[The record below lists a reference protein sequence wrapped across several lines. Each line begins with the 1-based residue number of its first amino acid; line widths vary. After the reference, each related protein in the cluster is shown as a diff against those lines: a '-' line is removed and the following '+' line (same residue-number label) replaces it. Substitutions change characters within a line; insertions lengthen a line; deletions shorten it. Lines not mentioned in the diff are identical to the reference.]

1 MDVVE
6 SSLKS
11 ILEGS
16 KQYVIPLYQ
25 RPYAWRSAN
34 WQKLWEDLVDI
45 AIHRQHSPEDSHFTG
60 TLVLDASSVT
70 TDLTKF
76 LVVDGQQRLT
86 TMSVLLAAIAN
97 SWSAQGEKEAAE
109 RIQEQVLI
117 NRHAKSLD
125 ERYRLR
131 PANFDEPV
139 YRSAVDGSLIKS
151 SQSNVDDAYLFF
163 QKKIERLHEFNL
175 TLAELE
181 SAALTGLKFVTI
193 TAKRDDNVYRIF
205 ESINNTGVDLSQAD
219 LIRNL
224 VFMKLGSEG
233 ERIHESIWLPIQ
245 KDLSSED
252 IENLF
257 WIDARWRD
265 VDVRKLDTYEMQKK
279 FIETLDKEA
288 LVAFLE
294 NILLISNALR
304 LIRQPEH
311 LSDSNLRK
319 RLTRIGELKVPGVLV
334 LVTKIMYLHITDVI
348 NATEAADAL
357 YVLESYLMRR
367 AIAAV
372 PVNDLGGVS
381 ATCALN
387 LGADTSETL
396 HKLLSTG
403 RRKYLTDAQIERVI
417 LESPMYS
424 RGRRDHLK
432 KIIQWLL
439 EEQDGKDSVDY
450 DSMSIEHVLPQTLTG
465 QAYEEFSV
473 LVPEE
478 ENVQE
483 VHESLV
489 HTLGNLTLTNYNSEL
504 SNKAFSVKSTTG
516 LAKTSVQA
524 NHEIARNK
532 QWGPHEITS
541 RSAAL
546 AQAAIKLWQGPDEA
560 LLEKEPSSVGERID
574 EVISVIPAGRW
585 ASYGD
590 IAEVVGTA
598 SQVVGQRAW
607 QHPKDGF
614 WRVLRTNGEV
624 SPGFNWP
631 EGSPFTGRD
640 PRQVLSEEGLLFD
653 ESGLALA
660 ELRLGPEVLLE
671 RLGEGLSENQE

>member
-6 SSLKS
+6 SSLKT

-45 AIHRQHSPEDSHFTG
+45 ARHRQNSPEDSHFTG

-97 SWSAQGEKEAAE
+97 TWTSLGEKEAAE

-139 YRSAVDGSLIKS
+139 YRSIVDNAVIKS
-151 SQSNVDDAYLFF
+151 SQSNVDDAYIFF
-163 QKKIERLHEFNL
+163 VKKIEKLEEENL
-175 TLAELE
+175 TLSELE

-257 WIDARWRD
+257 WVDARWRD
-265 VDVRKLDTYEMQKK
+265 ADVRKLDTYEVQKK
-279 FIETLDKEA
+279 YIETLNKEE
-288 LVAFLE
+288 LIVFLQ
-294 NILLISNALR
+294 NILVISNALR
-304 LIRQPEH
+304 LIRQPENIG
-311 LSDSNLRK
+311 DAELRK
-319 RLTRIGELKVPGVLV
+319 RLSRIGELRVPGVLV
-334 LVTKIMYLHITDVI
+334 LVTKIMYLRITDVI
-348 NATEAADAL
+348 DDTEAANAL

-372 PVNDLGGVS
+372 PVNDLGNVS
-381 ATCALN
+381 AMCAIN
-387 LGADTSETL
+387 IGTKPADEL

-403 RRKYLTDAQIERVI
+403 RRKFLTDAQIKRVI

-432 KIIQWLL
+432 KILQWLL

-450 DSMSIEHVLPQTLTG
+450 ESMTIEHVLPQTLTG
-465 QAYEEFSV
+465 QAYEEFAV
-473 LVPEE
+473 LVPED
-478 ENVQE
+478 ENAQE

-504 SNKAFSVKSTTG
+504 SNKAFSIKSTTG
-516 LAKTSVQA
+516 LSQTAVQA
-524 NHEIARNK
+524 NHEIANNK
-532 QWGPHEITS
+532 QWGPSEITS
-541 RSAAL
+541 RSEAL
-546 AQAAIKLWQGPDEA
+546 AQAAIKLWRGPDEA
-560 LLEKEPSSVGERID
+560 LLEKEPTSLGERID
-574 EVISVIPAGRW
+574 EVISVIPPGRW
-585 ASYGD
+585 SSYGD
-590 IAEVVGTA
+590 IAEVVGTTG
-598 SQVVGQRAW
+598 QVVGQRAW
-607 QHPKDGF
+607 QHPKEGF
-614 WRVLRTNGEV
+614 WRVLRASGEV

-631 EGSPFTGRD
+631 EGSIHHGRS
-640 PRQVLSEEGLLFD
+640 PLEVLSEEGLVFNS
-653 ESGLALA
+653 SGLAIE
-660 ELRLGPEVLLE
+660 ELRLRPDALRS
-671 RLGEGLSENQE
+671 RLGEPEE